1 VLSGLTVV
9 AQHEPVAPPLPP
21 PPPPPSE
28 EEKTAED
35 EEEEEPE
42 KPFIPE
48 SEEPW
53 GLTEEFLDELAARA
67 RAYREYA
74 LSFSCTENVRSAD
87 YNAYGEADKEQIR
100 NYAYLLERDE
110 TAENLREFRQRIK
123 DSGKIAKNPTEDQEP
138 FPPAYGWVFL
148 FSKFNQPYFDYRDL
162 GNRFDGFDWVKEI
175 QFRGQVP
182 WSDGKDIRQWEGVA
196 VVDAVTYTPLEI
208 RAEPSN
214 QTERIQEMYRQ
225 WAKAFNLI
233 GVKLA
238 PRPFGYRGRIKFRE
252 RRSELSFPT
261 ELRYDTFRA
270 VSAKQIVLVEAS
282 IRQYENYRF
291 YRTFTSETQGAKR
304 GK

>member
-1 VLSGLTVV
+1 
-9 AQHEPVAPPLPP
+9 VAPPLPP
-21 PPPPPSE
+21 PPPLPSE
-28 EEKTAED
+28 EEEKTPEGD
-35 EEEEEPE
+35 EEEEDEQ
-42 KPFIPE
+42 PFIPE
-48 SEEPW
+48 SEGPW
-53 GLTEEFLDELAARA
+53 GLPEEFLDELAARA

-87 YNAYGEADKEQIR
+87 YDAYGEANKEQIR
-100 NYAYLLERDE
+100 SYAYLLERDE
-110 TAENLREFRQRIK
+110 TAENLQEYRQRIK
-123 DSGKIAKNPTEDQEP
+123 DSGKVAKNSTEDKEP

-148 FSKFNQPYFDYRDL
+148 FSDFNQPFFDYRDL
-162 GNRFDGFDWVKEI
+162 GNSFDGFDWVKVI
-175 QFRGQVP
+175 QFKGQVS

-238 PRPFGYRGRIKFRE
+238 PRPVGYRGRIKFRE
-252 RRSELSFPT
+252 RRSELTFPT

-270 VSAKQIVLVEAS
+270 VSSRQIVLVGAS
-282 IRQYENYRF
+282 IRQYEDYRF
-291 YRTFTSETQGAKR
+291 YRTFTTETQGAKR